1 MRLSEWVW
9 FCFYSIE
16 AAQAKQRNKNRRYPN
31 RDLIAASKTF
41 LYRDPK
47 NAEKTSRPRKSE
59 TEMEAIK
66 TDILI
71 IGAGPVGLFAA
82 FEAGVIGL
90 TCQIVDTLG
99 RIGGQCI
106 ELYPDK
112 PIYDIPAI
120 PSCTARELVDRLL
133 EQIRPFDV
141 PIHLDQ
147 RVQSVTQ
154 RDDDHRWTVT
164 TEGGMTFD
172 CAAILIAAGNGAFV
186 PQRLQLPEA
195 AALEDKDIHYSVSR
209 AADFADKNII
219 VAGGGDSA
227 LDWAL
232 ALKDIAKKLT
242 LVHRRNGFSA
252 AANSV
257 ATMKRAVEAG
267 EMEFVVGMIESLDAP
282 DGALRGVRVKQ
293 VEGATDLAADKIVA
307 LYGLVSELGPIATW
321 NLDVRGGRIEVD
333 TSNYESSRPGIF
345 AVGDI
350 ANYPN
355 KQKLIL
361 SGFHEASLALR
372 KAYSYAYPEK
382 KRVHV
387 HSSYDAK
394 LAERVNAA
402 HAADDA

>member
-1 MRLSEWVW
+1 MEPQS
-9 FCFYSIE
+9 
-16 AAQAKQRNKNRRYPN
+16 
-31 RDLIAASKTF
+31 
-41 LYRDPK
+41 
-47 NAEKTSRPRKSE
+47 
-59 TEMEAIK
+59 EAIK
-66 TDILI
+66 TDVLI

-90 TCQIVDTLG
+90 TCQIVDTLE

-133 EQIRPFDV
+133 EQILPFDV

-147 RVQSVTQ
+147 RVESVTQ
-154 RDDDHRWTVT
+154 RDDHRWTVT
-164 TEGGMTFD
+164 TARGMTFD
-172 CAAILIAAGNGAFV
+172 CAAIMIAAGNGAFV

-195 AALEDKDIHYSVSR
+195 AALEGSDIHYSVAR
-209 AADFADKNII
+209 AADFADKEIV

-232 ALKDIAKKLT
+232 ALKGIARKLT

-252 AANSV
+252 TANSV
-257 ATMKRAVEAG
+257 ATMKRAVDAG
-267 EMEFVVGMIESLDAP
+267 EMDFVVGMIESLDAP
-282 DGALRGVRVKQ
+282 DGKLRGVRIKQ
-293 VEGATDLAADKIVA
+293 VEGATDIAADKIVA
-307 LYGLVSELGPIATW
+307 MYGLVSELGPIAAW

-361 SGFHEASLALR
+361 SGFHEASLGLR

-387 HSSYDAK
+387 HSSYDTK
-394 LAERVNAA
+394 LAERVIAA
-402 HAADDA
+402 HAADSA